1 MWPPHL
7 KKKKKIHYNPNK
19 LSKWKI
25 LVFPPL
31 LHESAA
37 NFSLYPKSIN
47 SLHKRFL
54 VQHRIPF
61 DVKNT
66 ESSKVSLP
74 LNIMTRQNPRTGNP
88 ILNLPTR
95 GTAIPKG
102 ERPAIVSPAGVF
114 VLRLRFIQKGDNV
127 HLITKEKHSSP
138 YKELKPSLLT
148 LSFPLITFST
158 FWKVQ
163 SLVKLNSPG
172 FSPHYLS
179 CTSHLSKLFF
189 FFKKG
194 KSMSRTG
201 CRGLG
206 SGYNKIYRENKKRL
220 QEKRKSRNG

>member
-1 MWPPHL
+1 M
-7 KKKKKIHYNPNK
+7 
-19 LSKWKI
+19 
-25 LVFPPL
+25 
-31 LHESAA
+31 
-37 NFSLYPKSIN
+37 
-47 SLHKRFL
+47 HKRFL